1 MMQFMLYTGMPV
13 TRLYEDHK
21 ARGLLKEDLP
31 YEEWHGQNE
40 LNWNHPAF
48 PGGEAKR
55 WLDLAFQR
63 DFEVNSSSIYRMAE
77 TALRGY
83 RTLAAMPSRDAC
95 LETRRRQLG
104 RRARLY
110 SHLLP
115 LIADRAV
122 NEEERR
128 RAVALDAEQRELLG
142 PLGARERILRFGAGL
157 LAARWDVRLRLL
169 GDRIQPATIVTH
181 FHAGPRR

>member
-1 MMQFMLYTGMPV
+1 V

-21 ARGLLKEDLP
+21 ARGLLKDDLP

-40 LNWNHPAF
+40 LNWRHPAF
-48 PGGEAKR
+48 PGDEAKR
-55 WLDLAFQR
+55 WLDFAFQR

-95 LETRRRQLG
+95 LEARMHQLR

-122 NEEERR
+122 NEDERR
-128 RAVALDAEQRELLG
+128 RAVALDAEQLRRLG
-142 PLGARERILRFGAGL
+142 PLKARERFVRFGAGL

-169 GDRIQPATIVTH
+169 GDRIQPATIVTRYR
-181 FHAGPRR
+181 GGRPV